1 MGSKIFL
8 VLGLLVAIVFISSE
22 VAARDLAETSIDHK
36 KNAEKAT
43 GRNGVSGAKY
53 GGYGDPPGGGG
64 YGDPPGGGGYGDPPG
79 GGGYGDPPGGGG
91 YGNPRGGGVYR
102 NPRGGGVYPPGG
114 RYCPNGC

>member
-22 VAARDLAETSIDHK
+22 VAARDLAETSIEHK

-79 GGGYGDPPGGGG
+79 GGGYG
-91 YGNPRGGGVYR
+91 NPRGGGVYH